1 MLGLILKMEAVPGTI
16 IGTAAIE
23 AKRLSD
29 MLDVIVEFEFNG
41 VILRA
46 TRKKD
51 ARQIVDE
58 YLKRCESKILPFSP
72 ETNELIKKTRKL
84 GESITKPERW

>member
-1 MLGLILKMEAVPGTI
+1 MTGLVLKIEVMPGNM

-41 VILRA
+41 VTLRV
-46 TRKKD
+46 TRKKT
-51 ARQIVDE
+51 ARQLVDE
-58 YLKRCESKILPFSP
+58 YLENCDKNHAFFARNQRI
-72 ETNELIKKTRKL
+72 N
-84 GESITKPERW
+84 